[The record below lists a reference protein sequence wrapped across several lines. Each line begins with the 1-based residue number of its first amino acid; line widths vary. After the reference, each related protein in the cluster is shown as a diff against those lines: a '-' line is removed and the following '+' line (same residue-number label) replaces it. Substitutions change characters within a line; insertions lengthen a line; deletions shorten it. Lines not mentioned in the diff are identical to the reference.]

1 MNHFYF
7 SIQLI
12 VLIILGVFTQST
24 LAQDITQTGMEV
36 DKKQQKIF
44 VNYRITDPS
53 PIIYEYDIQL
63 YYSQDAGLNYQGPL
77 QYLEGH
83 YGTQIIADP
92 QKTIAWNYL
101 QENPNFYGINVRFKI
116 SATFRKS
123 VLNLKS
129 TEGALYSL
137 VVPGWGNS
145 KVRFLKHRYRW
156 LGITLPTYAMVGTG
170 ILLDIK
176 SKQNYEAYQQ
186 ALNFEE
192 ANPLYEK
199 ANEQRKWS
207 RGLLWS
213 GGILWLGDIL
223 QVAWKGMKNKKE
235 KKQILEKNNT
245 FSPQIGLKI
254 AHQSGTTVGSLSLK
268 F

>member
-101 QENPNFYGINVRFKI
+101 QENFDGIIAINTDILQSFLKITEPIKLPDYPETFSSENVVLSLEYQVEKGFDQQGVER
-116 SATFRKS
+116 AERKS
-123 VLNLKS
+123 VLNELALEIIQRIS
-129 TEGALYSL
+129 TSS
-137 VVPGWGNS
+137 NS
-145 KVRFLKHRYRW
+145 KKFDLAK
-156 LGITLPTYAMVGTG
+156 
-170 ILLDIK
+170 IL
-176 SKQNYEAYQQ
+176 
-186 ALNFEE
+186 
-192 ANPLYEK
+192 
-199 ANEQRKWS
+199 
-207 RGLLWS
+207 
-213 GGILWLGDIL
+213 
-223 QVAWKGMKNKKE
+223 
-235 KKQILEKNNT
+235 
-245 FSPQIGLKI
+245 
-254 AHQSGTTVGSLSLK
+254 
-268 F
+268 